1 MGGESILSRRCSV
14 CQHPDRRDID
24 ALLVEGGASIR
35 GISRKFVLSEDSLS
49 RHRKN
54 HLPKFEVQRRAE
66 SHQYDHFR
74 KLKLLE
80 QTLFSVLKRRFK
92 DEDDG
97 MVLRA
102 HGQLL
107 RHYDFELRLGEL
119 AEIKAEIEELREQI
133 HETEELR

>member
-1 MGGESILSRRCSV
+1 MSRKCAA
-14 CQHPDRRDID
+14 CQHPDIADIN
-24 ALLVEGGASIR
+24 AQLVEGGVSNRAL
-35 GISRKFVLSEDSLS
+35 SRKFIISEDSLS

-107 RHYDFELRLGEL
+107 RHYEFEVRLGEL
-119 AEIKAEIEELREQI
+119 AEIKAEIEELRETI
-133 HETEELR
+133 KEREDMR